1 VRWSELPGAAKKYI
15 LYHTLWSPVGFSW
28 ILFPYLLYLEGF
40 SPLDLG
46 ILYTAT
52 AVAGIPLRILLGKA
66 FTTRDIRVGLAAVDA
81 IQGASLG
88 LMYLAQGP
96 QAPLVAAASLLV
108 ASAADPLLPL
118 YPAYER
124 AVYPEDRMEEA
135 LVWHMALPE
144 ASGIASYLALGLL
157 FAGVRDPAVI
167 RLAFLAAAGYEALLI
182 VYDLRV
188 LEPVVLAEQARGGG
202 APSLRALL
210 DALRG
215 RLALFLAVYLLY
227 LAAWRLAP
235 LFVFENYVIKTY
247 GKGILGIA
255 LVQAAM
261 STASLASMAVIN
273 RLPRGLGLK
282 ALAAASLGVSASL
295 LGFYLAPP
303 FPVLVALSFAA
314 RGFDATWFLYGRTW
328 FFSLISR
335 EEAAAVSAGVSAARE
350 TLFLA
355 MPLIAGTLAEQGA
368 RTPYLAASIL
378 AAATVPL
385 IYAAQRASR
394 GRAQGAPETGNPPGG
409 EV

>member
-1 VRWSELPGAAKKYI
+1 MRWSELPGAAKKYI
-15 LYHTLWSPVGFSW
+15 LYHTLWSPLGFSLL
-28 ILFPYLLYLEGF
+28 LFPYLLYIEGF

-52 AVAGIPLRILLGKA
+52 AVAGIPLRILLGRF
-66 FTTRDIRVGLAAVDA
+66 FTTRDIRAGIAAID
-81 IQGASLG
+81 IIDGASLG
-88 LMYLAQGP
+88 IMYFAEGP

-108 ASAADPLLPL
+108 ASAAAPLYPL

-144 ASGIASYLALGLL
+144 AGGIASYLALGLA

-167 RLAFLAAAGYEALLI
+167 RLAFLVFAGYEFLLAL
-182 VYDLRV
+182 YNLRV
-188 LEPVVLAEQARGGG
+188 LEPVVLAEESRGGG

-215 RLALFLAVYLLY
+215 RLAFFLAVYLLY

-235 LFVFENYVIKTY
+235 LFVLENYVIKTY
-247 GKGILGIA
+247 GRGLLGIS

-261 STASLASMAVIN
+261 STAALASMAVID
-273 RLPRGLGLK
+273 RLPRGLGLR
-282 ALAAASLGVSASL
+282 ALAAASIGVSASL

-303 FPVLVALSFAA
+303 FPVLVALSFAV

-328 FFSLISR
+328 FFSLISK
-335 EEAAAVSAGVSAARE
+335 EEAAVVSSGVSAARE

-355 MPLIAGTLAEQGA
+355 MPLLAGALAEQGA
-368 RTPYLAASIL
+368 RVPYLAASML
-378 AAATVPL
+378 AAATIPL
-385 IYAAQRASR
+385 IYAAQRVSR
-394 GRAQGAPETGNPPGG
+394 KQPLESHEAQG
-409 EV
+409 